1 VRVTV
6 RRLRVDEGQV
16 LKALR
21 LRALA
26 GAPDAFGQTL
36 AEASARDDWGE
47 LARTLSGAEGNAGFL
62 AEAPEGA
69 VGLAYGILEAERAD
83 AVHVAGM
90 WVDPAWRGRGVGA
103 ALVASVIDWARAR
116 GRPRV
121 CLWVTEQNRAAVSL
135 YARMGFRPT
144 GERAPLPS
152 NPSLPAIEMELDAG
166 AAGPPAR

>member
-1 VRVTV
+1 VSVTV
-6 RRLRVDEGQV
+6 RQLRPDEGEP

-36 AEASARDDWGE
+36 AEASARDDWAE
-47 LARTLSGAEGNAGFL
+47 MARKLSGADGNAGFL
-62 AEAPEGA
+62 AEAPGGA
-69 VGLAYGILEAERAD
+69 VGLAFGILEAERAD
-83 AVHVAGM
+83 AAHVAGM

-103 ALVASVIDWARAR
+103 ALVAAVIAWARAR

-135 YARMGFRPT
+135 YARRGFRPT
-144 GERAPLPS
+144 GARAPLPS
-152 NPSLPAIEMELDAG
+152 NPSLATIEMELDAG
-166 AAGPPAR
+166 AADP